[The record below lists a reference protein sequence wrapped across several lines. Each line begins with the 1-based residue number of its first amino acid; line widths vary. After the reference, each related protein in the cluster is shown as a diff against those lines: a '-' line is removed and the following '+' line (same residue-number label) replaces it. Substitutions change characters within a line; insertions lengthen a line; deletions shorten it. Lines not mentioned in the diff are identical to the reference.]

1 MMHFSWF
8 PSCPGG
14 CGLGVFTPSPVAFI
28 SHCPS
33 SCLEG
38 RLVCLKFSL
47 SIYIYIFIRH
57 IVFHTYLQIFPH
69 QYATLTSRTSITIIY
84 LYTVSFNTPRITIV
98 ILHMHMKFHLRCK
111 NMFHSLVWWYVRKR
125 RRKTMWWSCWSQ
137 LRNPLRNTRQGE
149 PLG

>member
-1 MMHFSWF
+1 MWTWSLHTI
-8 PSCPGG
+8 PR
-14 CGLGVFTPSPVAFI
+14 GVHLALSLVMFRGQTCMSQVFFI
-28 SHCPS
+28 Y
-33 SCLEG
+33 
-38 RLVCLKFSL
+38 
-47 SIYIYIFIRH
+47 IYIYIFIRH